1 MHAQTRICTAVIES
15 RLRQA
20 GCFTKPVQ
28 GLNAGLGQLQN
39 RNAHR
44 RAGTGKSRGGVIEEE
59 KKELILNFLNDWRNK
74 TIGSLQR
81 PG

>member
-28 GLNAGLGQLQN
+28 GLNAGLGQLHKTEMPTEGLEQV
-39 RNAHR
+39 
-44 RAGTGKSRGGVIEEE
+44 GK
-59 KKELILNFLNDWRNK
+59 NCWRD
-74 TIGSLQR
+74 
-81 PG
+81 